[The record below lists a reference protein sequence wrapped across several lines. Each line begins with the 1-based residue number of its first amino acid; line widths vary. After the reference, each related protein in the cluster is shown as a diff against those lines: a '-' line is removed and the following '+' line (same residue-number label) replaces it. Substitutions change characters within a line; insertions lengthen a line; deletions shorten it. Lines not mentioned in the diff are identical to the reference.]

1 MEKESRFILSLF
13 LFSIIGAILIW
24 FSRPAIFSL
33 AGVGVALTLYGLT
46 TKRWEHVVWLFV
58 PAFFWLGSFAL
69 NYFTHI
75 DLSQNPKM
83 APAYSGGSAFLPMV
97 PISIKDLM
105 LYPKVFLNMFLYPG
119 GLPFY
124 GLAAFCFI
132 IGWVSGFFEKRY
144 ACYVLTLPLL
154 VTLIASGLHQ
164 YPFQG
169 RLILFL
175 VPAMMVFIGGGVD
188 RIMTVARPTG
198 RIVGMSLCVLVFLF
212 PVYTAIAISL
222 NPGRMNIEEVRPVM
236 TYLSQH
242 YREGDKVYLY
252 YSSGGAFEYYAKR
265 VGLEEVPYQLGVAG
279 KRNWN
284 NYVIDLKKLQGND
297 RVWILFSHVHKNYGI
312 DEEKFFLHVLN
323 GMGQQID
330 SFKRKG
336 ASVYLY
342 KLSPDSAE

>member
-1 MEKESRFILSLF
+1 
-13 LFSIIGAILIW
+13 
-24 FSRPAIFSL
+24 
-33 AGVGVALTLYGLT
+33 
-46 TKRWEHVVWLFV
+46 
-58 PAFFWLGSFAL
+58 LGSFAL
-69 NYFTHI
+69 NYFITLH
-75 DLSQNPKM
+75 DLIQNSKM
-83 APAYSGGSAFLPMV
+83 VKAWSGSTAFMPMMPFSV
-97 PISIKDLM
+97 ENLM
-105 LYPKVFLNMFLYPG
+105 WYPKVFFNMLLYPG
-119 GLPFY
+119 GLSFY

-144 ACYVLTLPLL
+144 ACYVLTLPIL

-175 VPAMMVFIGGGVD
+175 VPAMMIFIGGGVD

-198 RIVGMSLCVLVFLF
+198 RIVGISLCVLLFLF

-222 NPGRMNIEEVRPVM
+222 NPARLEREEVRPVM

-252 YSSGGAFEYYAKR
+252 YSSGRAFEYYGKR
-265 VGLEEVPYQLGVAG
+265 VGLEEVPFQLGVAG

-297 RVWILFSHVHKNYGI
+297 RVWILFSHVHKNNGV
-312 DEEKFFLHVLN
+312 DEEKFFLYVLDS
-323 GMGQQID
+323 MGQQID
-330 SFKRKG
+330 SFKRTG

-342 KLSPDSAE
+342 KLPPDSAE